1 MADASDVNAPHLA
14 CVFVDDP
21 WVPAEVLYCRL
32 AFGTAF
38 WFGVFVP
45 KQTAKGFVLWL
56 PFLFSAGCNLY
67 LKAGKEYFNRGSIA
81 VKGMN
86 Q

>member
-14 CVFVDDP
+14 CAFVDDP
-21 WVPAEVLYCRL
+21 SVPVEVLYYHL

-56 PFLFSAGCNLY
+56 PFLFSAGCNLSQQ
-67 LKAGKEYFNRGSIA
+67 AETEHFNRGSTA
-81 VKGMN
+81 AK
-86 Q
+86 